1 MDVSTVYSKEEGLVI
16 INVINRH
23 KDKAITTEIINQS
36 GNFSGKPSV
45 VEVTAKDLG
54 EAFSFDKQ
62 KEYVPVSKDATAKGN
77 KIVYSFPPHSFTQII
92 VKVE

>member
-1 MDVSTVYSKEEGLVI
+1 MFLKFVYQNYGYKCG
-16 INVINRH
+16 
-23 KDKAITTEIINQS
+23 
-36 GNFSGKPSV
+36 
-45 VEVTAKDLG
+45 DLS

-62 KEYVPVSKDATAKGN
+62 KEYTPVSKDGTAKGN